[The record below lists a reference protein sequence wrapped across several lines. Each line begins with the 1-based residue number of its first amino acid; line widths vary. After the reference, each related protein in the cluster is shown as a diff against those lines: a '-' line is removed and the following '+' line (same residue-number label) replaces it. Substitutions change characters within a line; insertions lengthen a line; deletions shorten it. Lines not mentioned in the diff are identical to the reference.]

1 MVNNSGIIREL
12 MKFDSENEFYFLQ
25 ILSRKKD
32 NPDQSKG
39 LIVIKSYYIYSLDQ
53 FDGILPEVIKIC
65 ESTNSRAYFRLN
77 KRDDSKVGLQ
87 MIKKISDHLING
99 NSRSLKNVYDS
110 VVGEFSHDSDKT
122 WLIDIDTHDREFI
135 NSIKFDLES
144 LQYFAKK
151 EPLLIEIP
159 SKNGVHI
166 ITRPFNPNKLKEK
179 WNVDIHKDN
188 PTCLYIP

>member
-1 MVNNSGIIREL
+1 MVNNSEIIRGL
-12 MKFDSENEFYFLQ
+12 MNFYSENEFYFLQ

-32 NPDQSKG
+32 NPDQIKG
-39 LIVIKSYYIYSLDQ
+39 LILINSYYIYSLDH
-53 FDGILPEVIKIC
+53 FDTILPEVIKIC
-65 ESTNSRAYFRLN
+65 NSTNSRAYFRLN

-99 NSRSLKNVYDS
+99 NYRNLKNVYDS
-110 VVGEFSHDSDKT
+110 VVGENSHDKDKT

-135 NSIKFDLES
+135 DSIKVDLEHF
-144 LQYFAKK
+144 QVIAKK

-179 WNVDIHKDN
+179 WSVDIHKDN

>member
-1 MVNNSGIIREL
+1 

-53 FDGILPEVIKIC
+53 FDGILSEVIKIC

-135 NSIKFDLES
+135 NSIKVDLES

>member
-1 MVNNSGIIREL
+1 MVNNSEIIREL

-39 LIVIKSYYIYSLDQ
+39 LIVIKSYYIYGLDH
-53 FDGILPEVIKIC
+53 FDTILPEVIKIC

-87 MIKKISDHLING
+87 MIKKISDHLMNG
-99 NSRSLKNVYDS
+99 NTRSLKNVYDS
-110 VVGEFSHDSDKT
+110 VVGEFSHDNDKT
-122 WLIDIDTHDREFI
+122 WLVDIDTHDREFI
-135 NSIKFDLES
+135 NSIKVDLES